1 MIELKNVTRE
11 TPVEG
16 VIVLI
21 EKLQEGTTKAGKP
34 FLTLNV
40 RDKTGSVGAKIWD
53 YNNDKHGILREG
65 SVVVIWASVDEFNGA
80 VQLNIR
86 QIEQSLED
94 PTQFYKS
101 TRFHVVDMW
110 NDLVNIVDSFKEPLT
125 KFVTEEIILKQGY
138 FVEAFKKAPAAKIV
152 HNAWFGGLLEHV
164 HSLCTIADPII
175 AHYSKRY
182 NKPISR
188 DKVLFG
194 LIMHDAGK
202 IIEYDYH
209 TPAFNLTPTGL
220 LTPHIVMGPAW
231 VYEKANLFYQTAIAG
246 GQTPA
251 AFKMERAHLM
261 HILAAHHGKEEWGSP
276 VTPASIEAILVHQ
289 LDMIDS
295 KTLHAIELIEGKD
308 GPVKGFSE
316 RSYFERSSYMKYENQ

>member
-1 MIELKNVTRE
+1 MIELKNVTKE

-21 EKLQEGTTKAGKP
+21 EKRQEALTKAGKP

-40 RDKTGSVGAKIWD
+40 RDKTSSMSAKIWD
-53 YNNDKHGILREG
+53 YDSSKHGKLLEG
-65 SVVVIWASVDEFNGA
+65 SVATIWATVDEFAGSL
-80 VQLNIR
+80 QLNIK
-86 QIEQSLED
+86 QIEDSLED

-101 TRFHVVDMW
+101 TRFKVDDMW
-110 NDLVNIVDSFKEPLT
+110 NDLVNVVSTFKEPLT
-125 KFVTEEIILKQGY
+125 KYVTEEILIKQAY
-138 FVEAFKKAPAAKIV
+138 FVEAFKKAPAAKTV

-164 HSLCTIADPII
+164 HSLVTIAEPII

-202 IIEYDYH
+202 ILEYDYSS
-209 TPAFNLTPTGL
+209 PAFNLTPIGL
-220 LTPHIVMGPAW
+220 LTPHIVIGPAW
-231 VYEKANLFYQTAIAG
+231 VYEKANLFYQTALTL
-246 GQTPA
+246 GQSPA
-251 AFKMERAHLM
+251 VFKFERAHLM
-261 HILAAHHGKEEWGSP
+261 HILAAHHGTQEWGSP
-276 VTPASIEAILVHQ
+276 VSPASIEAVLVHQ

-316 RSYFERSSYMKYENQ
+316 RSYFEKSSYMKYENQ